1 MNRVAQLAD
10 VQEYVLAHLT
20 RAGHVGPNDESMPVV
35 LDEPF
40 VRIGAERKWELLDML
55 RDTHRILLRFEETMD
70 RLDKLAQSWDEK
82 ISSVDM
88 SPERFARLEQAL
100 FNIERGMTG
109 VEASVGALPRALRSR
124 IDRGRRPTAG
134 ESPPTP
140 RRPF

>member
-1 MNRVAQLAD
+1 MRVD
-10 VQEYVLAHLT
+10 V
-20 RAGHVGPNDESMPVV
+20 GDI
-35 LDEPF
+35 
-40 VRIGAERKWELLDML
+40 VRGVQQRLSVFGAPERLVSELLDML

-70 RLDKLAQSWDEK
+70 RLDKLAQGWDEK
-82 ISSVDM
+82 ISSVDV
-88 SPERFARLEQAL
+88 SPERMARLEQAL

-109 VEASVGALPRALRSR
+109 VEASVGALPRALRTR

>member
-1 MNRVAQLAD
+1 MRVD
-10 VQEYVLAHLT
+10 IGDIVRGVQQRLSVL
-20 RAGHVGPNDESMPVV
+20 
-35 LDEPF
+35 
-40 VRIGAERKWELLDML
+40 GAPERLVSELLDML

-70 RLDKLAQSWDEK
+70 RLDKLAQGWDEK

-109 VEASVGALPRALRSR
+109 VEASVGALPRALRTR

-140 RRPF
+140 RRSF

>member
-1 MNRVAQLAD
+1 MRVD
-10 VQEYVLAHLT
+10 ISDIVRGVQQRLSVL
-20 RAGHVGPNDESMPVV
+20 
-35 LDEPF
+35 
-40 VRIGAERKWELLDML
+40 GAPERLVSELLDML

-70 RLDKLAQSWDEK
+70 RLDKLAQGWDEK

-109 VEASVGALPRALRSR
+109 VEASVGALPRALRTR

-140 RRPF
+140 RRSF

>member
-1 MNRVAQLAD
+1 MRVD
-10 VQEYVLAHLT
+10 IGDIVRGVQERLSVL
-20 RAGHVGPNDESMPVV
+20 
-35 LDEPF
+35 
-40 VRIGAERKWELLDML
+40 GAPERLVSELLDML

-70 RLDKLAQSWDEK
+70 RLDKVAQGWDEK
-82 ISSVDM
+82 ISSVDL
-88 SPERFARLEQAL
+88 SPERVARLEQAL

-109 VEASVGALPRALRSR
+109 VEASVGALPRALRTR